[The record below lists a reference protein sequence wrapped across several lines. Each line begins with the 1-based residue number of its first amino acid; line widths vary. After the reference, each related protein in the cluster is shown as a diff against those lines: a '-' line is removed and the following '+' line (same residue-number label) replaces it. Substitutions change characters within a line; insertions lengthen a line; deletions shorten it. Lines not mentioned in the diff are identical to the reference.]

1 MPIAPGTHLV
11 YTVRPGDTLYT
22 IAQQHGSSVPAIQQS
37 NMLYPPFTDPGLI
50 FPGQK
55 LVIPLPGMSQQSAVI
70 YQVAEGDTLYRIG
83 ERFSA
88 GVDMLAALNQIEQPD
103 ILQVAR
109 LLTVPAFIYAVEQGD
124 SLYRI
129 SRRLGVPLSEIVR
142 ANQGRFGVGD
152 VIYPGYL
159 LIVPLP
165 SSTNILVTSPLP
177 GTHVGPGR
185 TLSGRA
191 RAFEAAL
198 LYQIRDA
205 AGRVVTREK
214 PFMTDAG
221 APSFGAF
228 SVPLV
233 FDVAPSVQTGTILV
247 YTRSPRDG
255 SIQDLVEV
263 SVMF

>member
-11 YTVRPGDTLYT
+11 YTVRPGDTLYQL
-22 IAQQHGSSVPAIQQS
+22 AQRHGTNVQAIEQA

-55 LVIPLPGMSQQSAVI
+55 LVIPLPGMNRESTVI

-88 GVDMLAALNQIEQPD
+88 GVDLMAALNQIETPD

-109 LLTVPAFIYAVEQGD
+109 LLYVPAFVYAVEPGD

-129 SRRLGVPLSEIVR
+129 SRRLGVPLGEIVR
-142 ANQGRFGVGD
+142 ANRDRYGVGD
-152 VIYPGYL
+152 VIYPGYRL
-159 LIVPLP
+159 VEPLP
-165 SSTNILVTSPLP
+165 SSTNIVVTSPLP
-177 GTHVGPGR
+177 GIRVGPGLA
-185 TLSGRA
+185 LSGRA
-191 RAFEAAL
+191 RAFEAAM

-205 AGRVVTREK
+205 AGRIVTREK

-221 APSFGAF
+221 APAFGAF
-228 SVPLV
+228 SVPLA
-233 FDVAPSVQTGTILV
+233 FDAAPSVQTGTILV

-263 SVMF
+263 HVMF